1 MNVNKKKR
9 YKLLVVC
16 ESMATGIF
24 FFLNSLLNSLC
35 EEYDIVVVYGE
46 RYETPK
52 DIRAQFDDR
61 IRLIKLDTFRR
72 GTDPRMIWAAQK
84 ELKKIIRKRF

>member
-35 EEYDIVVVYGE
+35 EE
-46 RYETPK
+46 
-52 DIRAQFDDR
+52 
-61 IRLIKLDTFRR
+61 
-72 GTDPRMIWAAQK
+72 
-84 ELKKIIRKRF
+84 